1 VRRALDEMGR
11 IGSLWPTVMSSG
23 AQPRTGQRSAAE
35 LIRRVFR
42 LRNLPNLLT
51 FGRIAAIPLVVWLLH
66 DPSPKTAAVT
76 FVVYL
81 LATITD
87 FLDGYIA
94 RKYHL
99 VTPLGQLLDP
109 LADKL
114 LVVSA
119 LIMIAVADWEPRL
132 PGWLLVVIIGRE
144 LAVTGLRSIAATE
157 GIVLGAEASGKLK
170 MILQSIGVH
179 GLIIHY
185 TYLGID
191 FHAVGL
197 FTLLASAVVALW
209 SAVEYHVMVFQ
220 EMAGR
225 QS

>member
-1 VRRALDEMGR
+1 
-11 IGSLWPTVMSSG
+11 MSTG
-23 AQPRTGQRSAAE
+23 AEPGASDRSAAD
-35 LIRRVFR
+35 LLGSFFT
-42 LRNLPNLLT
+42 LRNLPNILT
-51 FGRIAAIPLVVWLLH
+51 LGRIAAIPLVVWLLH
-66 DPSPKTAAVT
+66 DPSPKTSAIT

-87 FLDGYIA
+87 FLDGWIA

-99 VTPLGQLLDP
+99 VSALGQLLDP

-119 LIMIAVADWEPRL
+119 LIMIAVADWTPTL

-144 LAVTGLRSIAATE
+144 LAVTGLRSIAAAE

-185 TYLGID
+185 TYLGVD

-197 FTLLASAVVALW
+197 FTLLASAVVGLW
-209 SAVEYHVMVFQ
+209 SAVEYHIIVFREMVKS
-220 EMAGR
+220 GG
-225 QS
+225 S